1 MRILKNIFHLTIALA
16 ILATGFPMLR
26 GDVNL
31 DKRLDLADAVLSVR
45 GVARSVD
52 NPAVFEKNIENAII
66 SLAAAAGVQKVI
78 KADAERASGN
88 VFTAT
93 PPAALLA
100 SFLPGV
106 IFQSGIH
113 PADAPFLYKSVY
125 LTPATPPPLC
135 A

>member
-1 MRILKNIFHLTIALA
+1 MRILKNIVHLTIVLAL
-16 ILATGFPMLR
+16 LATGFPMLK

-31 DKRLDLADAVLSVR
+31 DERLDLADAVLSVR
-45 GVARSVD
+45 GLVRSVD
-52 NPAVFEKNIENAII
+52 SPVAFEKNIENALI

-78 KADAERASGN
+78 KADGERASGN
-88 VFTAT
+88 AFTAM

-100 SFLPGV
+100 SFLPGG
-106 IFQSGIH
+106 ISQSGIH

-125 LTPATPPPLC
+125 LTPSTPPPLC